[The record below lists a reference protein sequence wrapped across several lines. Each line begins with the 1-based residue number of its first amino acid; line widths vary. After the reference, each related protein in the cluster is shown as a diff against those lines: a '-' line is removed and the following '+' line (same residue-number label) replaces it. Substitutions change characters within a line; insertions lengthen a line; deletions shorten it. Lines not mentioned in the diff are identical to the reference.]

1 MKPICFVIM
10 PFSKKKIENEEV
22 DFDAIYEKIFK
33 PAIEKAGMIAIRE
46 DEELSGGIIH
56 KTMIEKIIFSD
67 FVLVD
72 ISMEN
77 SNVFYELGIR
87 HMASKNNTLLV
98 SFKDVNLFDIKPVRY
113 HKYDKKDINEIENI
127 TEKIKKLFNKEINTS
142 PIYDFFDFQI
152 DINNKKL
159 ESFRQRSEE
168 ISELENELFIAKAKQ
183 DIEKLEKLKDKVILD
198 NGLSKTLYIIY
209 RDLKKYEKML
219 GFYEKLNYEL
229 KGNKFILEQKAF
241 ALNRLGKREE
251 AEILL
256 KYIIKKF
263 GENSETL
270 GILGRVYKDLWSETK
285 NKRYLKQAIET
296 YKKGFET
303 NLNDYYPGIN
313 LITLAFYDEDNEVL
327 QKYLPIVEVST
338 GKALNKQKDYW
349 TLATMFELSF
359 IKQDCELAKKMLDEI
374 VVCDREK
381 WMLETTLNNL
391 KILIEKIDDICIN
404 DILSEFEDFIK
415 GFNNES

>member
-98 SFKDVNLFDIKPVRY
+98 SFKDVSLFDIKPVRY
-113 HKYDKKDINEIENI
+113 HKYDKTDINEIENI
-127 TEKIKKLFNKEINTS
+127 ATKIKKLFNKEINTS

-152 DINNKKL
+152 DINNKKI
-159 ESFRQRSEE
+159 ESFRQRSKE

-183 DIEKLEKLKDKVILD
+183 DIEKLEKLEDKVILD

-219 GFYEKLNYEL
+219 NFYEKLNYEL

-263 GENSETL
+263 GEDSETL

-296 YKKGFET
+296 YKKGFEV

-313 LITLAFYDEDNEVL
+313 LITLAFYDKNNKIL
-327 QKYLPIVEVST
+327 QKYLPIVEVAVE
-338 GKALNKQKDYW
+338 KALTKQKDYW
-349 TLATMFELSF
+349 ALATMFELSF

-374 VVCDREK
+374 IVCDSREK
-381 WMLETTLNNL
+381 WMLESTLNNL
-391 KILIEKIDDICIN
+391 KILIKKIDDKCIN
-404 DILSEFEDFIK
+404 DILDEFKNFVEDIK
-415 GFNNES
+415 